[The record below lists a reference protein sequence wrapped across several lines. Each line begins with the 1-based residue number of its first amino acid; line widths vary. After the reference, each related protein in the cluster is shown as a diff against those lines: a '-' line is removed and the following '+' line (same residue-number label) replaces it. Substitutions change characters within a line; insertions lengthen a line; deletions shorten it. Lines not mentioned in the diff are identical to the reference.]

1 MNRTSFLCGIVINFR
16 YQLEMVIS
24 LFILNILNTCLV
36 YPMLPLSLDCLFLT
50 APSVFSNVY
59 LINIYIN
66 FANIKTKACW
76 RGLYLISCPVL
87 TSFFQSLY
95 FFLSLTFT
103 NHTYFFLKI
112 NYISVFSYCP
122 FSFGHFIACLQF
134 TASDYLFVPVKL
146 I

>member
-1 MNRTSFLCGIVINFR
+1 MNYESW
-16 YQLEMVIS
+16 
-24 LFILNILNTCLV
+24 
-36 YPMLPLSLDCLFLT
+36 FLT

-87 TSFFQSLY
+87 TSFFSIFILLS
-95 FFLSLTFT
+95 FFNIYESYIFLHKHILHYNAYTLFSVFWKSASKYILC
-103 NHTYFFLKI
+103 FLKI

-134 TASDYLFVPVKL
+134 TASDYLFVLVKL